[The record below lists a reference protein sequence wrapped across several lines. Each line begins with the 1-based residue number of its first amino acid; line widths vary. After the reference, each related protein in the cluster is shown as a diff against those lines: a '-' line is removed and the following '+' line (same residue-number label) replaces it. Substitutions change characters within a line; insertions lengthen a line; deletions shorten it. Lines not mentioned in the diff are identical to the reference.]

1 MEIYI
6 MRHGEPNVLK
16 LLNKINSNE
25 FLECLKIY
33 NTCGL
38 LDASIPND
46 AMIEQFKDFGAIVT
60 SDLKR
65 SIDSAALISSQNS
78 LIIDPM
84 FREIDDSFIS
94 IPIVKLRPKTWG
106 NIFILLWLIG
116 MFELKKAF
124 REGKIRARHCAEKLV
139 RLAEEHEK
147 VLFVGH
153 GFINTYI
160 ARELKALGWSG
171 PKLPSKRYWD
181 YGVYQKS
188 NN

>member
-6 MRHGEPNVLK
+6 MRHGEPNVPK

-94 IPIVKLRPKTWG
+94 IPIVKLRPKT
-106 NIFILLWLIG
+106 
-116 MFELKKAF
+116 
-124 REGKIRARHCAEKLV
+124 
-139 RLAEEHEK
+139 
-147 VLFVGH
+147 
-153 GFINTYI
+153 
-160 ARELKALGWSG
+160 
-171 PKLPSKRYWD
+171 
-181 YGVYQKS
+181 
-188 NN
+188 